1 MTSGQRVLIIEVRCE
16 RVDARL
22 QLIPSTMPE
31 DTDTQ
36 QADDLA
42 LYMFPTCPYCRRVMS
57 TLDALGVEVEYR
69 NIRQNPEYREELI
82 EARGRKTVPVL
93 RIASSEAGEPD
104 EWMPESRDIE
114 QYLADRFGDGEVP
127 SRPLTYY
134 LTDWRYLLGLGFV
147 LFLVAQTLGLV

>member
-1 MTSGQRVLIIEVRCE
+1 
-16 RVDARL
+16 
-22 QLIPSTMPE
+22 MPE
-31 DTDTQ
+31 NPDKQ

-42 LYMFPTCPYCRRVMS
+42 IYMFPTCPYCRRVMS
-57 TLDALGVEVEYR
+57 TADALDVEVEYR
-69 NIRQNPEYREELI
+69 NIRKNPEYREELI
-82 EARGRKTVPVL
+82 EARGQKTVPVL
-93 RIASSEAGEPD
+93 RIASSEAGESD

-147 LFLVAQTLGLV
+147 LFVVAQTLGLV